1 MKRIY
6 TKTGDKGTTGLHGG
20 SRVDKDDIRI
30 ETNGTIDEL
39 NAQIGIVRALLPD
52 SDEWQDLLYSI
63 QLELM
68 TVMSHVATP
77 PGRINPN
84 PLGADEL
91 AGRCEQVMDEMTA
104 RLENPGYF
112 ILPGGTLLSAQL
124 QMART
129 IVRRAERRLW
139 TLHRTSPVDESIMRL
154 FNRLS
159 DLFSS
164 WRAWPCS
171 VSSCPKNTGRSLPI
185 IAAKAD
191 GIGCCDMSR
200 GTASKGR
207 Q

>member
-139 TLHRTSPVDESIMRL
+139 TLHRTRPVDESIMRL

-159 DLFSS
+159 DLFFIMARMAMQRELLSEEH
-164 WRAWPCS
+164 WKKFAYYR
-171 VSSCPKNTGRSLPI
+171 R
-185 IAAKAD
+185 
-191 GIGCCDMSR
+191 
-200 GTASKGR
+200 KG
-207 Q
+207 

>member
-84 PLGADEL
+84 PLGTDEL

-159 DLFSS
+159 DLFFIMA
-164 WRAWPCS
+164 RMAMQ
-171 VSSCPKNTGRSLPI
+171 REQLPEEHWKKF
-185 IAAKAD
+185 AYY
-191 GIGCCDMSR
+191 R
-200 GTASKGR
+200 RKG
-207 Q
+207 